1 LEVLRM
7 RRVLIVMVMLF
18 IAAPLSADTEAPAV
32 GDEVAIAIQ
41 NQKVYPMPAF
51 YAAPAQPVAYGTI
64 VTVTAAQ
71 ADWFEVMVP
80 GAADGWVHSTSVT
93 GAIQHSSGDASSS
106 GSVTTDEVML
116 AGRGFSE
123 EVEESY
129 SREHPDLD
137 FGPVDIMEASNLV
150 TPEELYEFLTSG
162 NLIDAGEA
170 SNGSSR

>member
-1 LEVLRM
+1 M
-7 RRVLIVMVMLF
+7 RRVLTVVLMTLF
-18 IAAPLSADTEAPAV
+18 TTVSVSADTEAPAV

-93 GAIQHSSGDASSS
+93 GAIQHSSGDASAS

-123 EVEESY
+123 EVEEFY
-129 SREHPDLD
+129 SQEHPELD

-150 TPEELYEFLTSG
+150 TPEELYEFLTAG
-162 NLIDAGEA
+162 NLIDTGEA